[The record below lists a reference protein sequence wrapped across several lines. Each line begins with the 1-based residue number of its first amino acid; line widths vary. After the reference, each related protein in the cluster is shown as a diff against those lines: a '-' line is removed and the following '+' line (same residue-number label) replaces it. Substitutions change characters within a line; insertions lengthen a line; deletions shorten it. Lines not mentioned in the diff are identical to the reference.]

1 MESQTNYG
9 HFDESR
15 FHPHVREVTEA
26 LVEEFGRPTLGNKK
40 NPFNELLY
48 IILSSR
54 TPPDNYQETYRSLR
68 REFKTANGIAEAR
81 AEYVA
86 KTIEPGGLQNKKAH
100 AITEIASRLKETYG
114 RVTLAPL
121 KQMETGEAEEF
132 LTSLP
137 GVSTKTARC
146 VLMYALDRPV
156 FPVDVHCY
164 RVAQRL
170 GWAPEGEP
178 LTKCRADELQE
189 GVPEHLRRDLHVGMV
204 LLSRYYCRPQTPNC
218 RECPLLEFCPTG
230 VASRNVIYPLMTNE

>member
-1 MESQTNYG
+1 MANSCQEL
-9 HFDESR
+9 HSR
-15 FHPHVREVTEA
+15 VTDVTEA
-26 LVEEFGRPTLGNKK
+26 LVERFGRPTLGNKK

-54 TPPDNYQETYRSLR
+54 TPPENYQETYRSLR
-68 REFKTANGIAEAR
+68 RAFKTANSIAEAR
-81 AEYVA
+81 VEYVA
-86 KTIEPGGLQNKKAH
+86 KAIEPGGLQNKKAH

-121 KQMETGEAEEF
+121 ERMDTEEAEKL

-170 GWAPEGEP
+170 GWAPNDEP
-178 LTKCRADELQE
+178 LTKRRTDALQD
-189 GVPEHLRRDLHVGMV
+189 GVPEHLRHDLHVGMV
-204 LLSRYYCRPQTPNC
+204 LLSRHYCRPKAPIC
-218 RECPLLEFCPTG
+218 SECPVLEYCPTG
-230 VASRNVIYPLMTNE
+230 QKTTRTGDR

>member
-1 MESQTNYG
+1 MDDLTC
-9 HFDESR
+9 
-15 FHPHVREVTEA
+15 FHSH
-26 LVEEFGRPTLGNKK
+26 VEEITKALIEAFGRPTLGNKN

-54 TPPDNYQETYRSLR
+54 TPPENYQETYRSLR
-68 REFKTANGIAEAR
+68 SEFKTANSIAEAR
-81 AEYVA
+81 VEYVA
-86 KTIEPGGLQNKKAH
+86 KAIETGGLQNKKAH
-100 AITEIASRLKETYG
+100 AITEIASRLKALYG

-121 KQMETGEAEEF
+121 KRMETEEAEKF

-170 GWAPEGEP
+170 GWVPNDEP
-178 LTKCRADELQE
+178 LTKRRADELQD
-189 GVPEHLRRDLHVGMV
+189 GIPEHLRRDLHVGLV
-204 LLSRYYCRPQTPNC
+204 VLSRRFCRPETPEC
-218 RECPLLEFCPTG
+218 GECPIATFCPRG
-230 VASRNVIYPLMTNE
+230 QVSMR